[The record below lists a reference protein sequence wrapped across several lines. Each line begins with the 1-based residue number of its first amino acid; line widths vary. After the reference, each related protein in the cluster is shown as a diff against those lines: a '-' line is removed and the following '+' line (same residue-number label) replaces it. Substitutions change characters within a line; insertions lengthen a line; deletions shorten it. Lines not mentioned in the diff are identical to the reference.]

1 MFAEIS
7 QLLLCLCLSLSLY
20 FGIKGFALSYST
32 NFQTSSHL
40 ISRSLARTSVLISVL
55 ILSCFL
61 LLMQLFIVSDF
72 SVLLVATHSNALLP
86 VQYKIAATWG
96 SHEGSFLLWVLMLA
110 CWNTSVTL
118 FSHTKDD
125 LFYVRTT
132 SIMLL
137 LIGVFLLYLIFASN
151 PFARVFPVPLTGQDL
166 NPLLQ
171 DPFMVIHPPMLYMGY
186 VGFAVCFSMAVAA
199 LTTGE
204 VNSQW
209 AKYSRPWANAAWAFL
224 TLGILLGSW
233 WAYRELGWG
242 GWWFWDPVEN
252 ASLMPWFAGAALVHS
267 LAVTDKR
274 NAMKS
279 WAILLAIIAFGFSL
293 LGTFLVR
300 SGVLTSVHSFASD
313 PTRGVF
319 ILIMTAGIIGAALIF
334 YALRASEFKIG
345 QKFSPISKES
355 LLLVNNVVMTA
366 ALSVVM
372 IGTLY
377 PLIAEVLTGRKMSV
391 GPPYFNSVITPI
403 LVPAVFLMSL
413 APWML
418 WKDSKLLPA
427 LKNVAIPA
435 FVGGMVAI
443 TFMLINEKTTIATAL
458 GILFSICLLL
468 GTIYSAIHRLHL
480 LKINA
485 KQKKDLEGVVLQKR
499 VRKLGSSYWGMF
511 IGHCGLAIFAL
522 GVTFVMSF
530 QVEKDIVLKPS
541 EVYQLG
547 NHSVKFVGV
556 RPISGVNFTGVEG
569 IFELRKDGETKARI
583 LHPQKRKYIRS
594 DDPMT
599 EAAVDYGFFG
609 DVYLSLGEAT
619 NLENIAE
626 TSWTIR
632 ASYKPLMVWVWIG
645 CLFMAI
651 GGFVAIFG
659 KKQSLALPSRNKRIA
674 VNTNLASKQ
683 NETTVKPT

>member
-1 MFAEIS
+1 
-7 QLLLCLCLSLSLY
+7 
-20 FGIKGFALSYST
+20 
-32 NFQTSSHL
+32 
-40 ISRSLARTSVLISVL
+40 
-55 ILSCFL
+55 
-61 LLMQLFIVSDF
+61 MQLFIVSDF

-110 CWNTSVTL
+110 CWNTAVTL
-118 FSHTKDD
+118 FCNSKDD

-132 SIMLL
+132 SVMLL

-151 PFARVFPVPLTGQDL
+151 PFTRIFPIPLTGQDL

-319 ILIMTAGIIGAALIF
+319 ILIMTAGIIGAALAL
-334 YALRASEFKIG
+334 YALRASEFKLG

-427 LKNVAIPA
+427 LKNVTIPSL
-435 FVGGMVAI
+435 VGGLVAI
-443 TFMLINEKTTIATAL
+443 TFMLINEKTTIASAL

-468 GTIYSAIHRLHL
+468 GTIYSAIYRLHK
-480 LKINA
+480 LKVNA
-485 KQKKDLEGVVLQKR
+485 KQKEDPEGVLLHKR
-499 VRKLGSSYWGMF
+499 AGKLGSSYWGMF

-522 GVTFVMSF
+522 GVTFVSSF

-541 EVYQLG
+541 EVYQLE
-547 NHSVKFVGV
+547 NHFVKFVGV

-569 IFELRKDGETKARI
+569 IFELRKDGETTARV
-583 LHPQKRKYIRS
+583 LYPQKRKYIRS

-619 NLENIAE
+619 NLQNISE

-659 KKQSLALPSRNKRIA
+659 KKQSLALPSKNKRIVVSA
-674 VNTNLASKQ
+674 NLASKQ
-683 NETTVKPT
+683 NEKTVKTT